1 MTVDEG
7 ISMDSGV
14 PVVVVG
20 AGPAGLAA
28 AAHLVERG
36 LDPVVLEA
44 GDQVGAAVRQWR
56 HVRLFSPWGELID
69 DAAARLLESA
79 GWHRPDPASYPTGED
94 WAERYLEPLAKTLGE
109 RVRLGTRVV
118 GVARRGRDRIVDA
131 GRESEPLT
139 VHTLGADGIEGR
151 ITARAVID
159 ASGTWGTPNPLG
171 GDGLPAIGE
180 HAAADRITYRVPDL
194 ADERV
199 ASRYRGRHV
208 AVVGSGHSALTALVT
223 LTSLSPDSS
232 THVTW
237 VLRRSQVG
245 NVFGGGQAD
254 ALAARGA
261 LGQRARAAVED
272 GNVDVVTGFRTAAV
286 ERRNG
291 TLTLV
296 SDDNRRVDDLDEV
309 VALTGFRPDLSW
321 LSEIRL
327 DLDASLQAPVALAPL
342 IDPNVHSCG
351 SVPPHGAAELAH
363 PDQGFYLVGMKSYGR
378 APTFLALTGYEQVRS
393 VVAEI
398 AGDREAAARV
408 DLQLP
413 ETGVCGGSG
422 LFDESGQAQS
432 DGCCAAPQVIALT
445 APSLITP

>member
-1 MTVDEG
+1 M
-7 ISMDSGV
+7 

-20 AGPAGLAA
+20 AGPVGLAA
-28 AAHLVERG
+28 AAHLLERG
-36 LDPVVLEA
+36 LEPVVLEA
-44 GDQVGAAVRQWR
+44 GDQVAAAVRQWR
-56 HVRLFSPWGELID
+56 HVRLFSPWCELID

-79 GWHRPDPASYPTGED
+79 GWDRPDPASYPTGED
-94 WAERYLEPLAKTLGE
+94 WAERYVEPLAKTLGE
-109 RVRLGTRVV
+109 RLRLGTRVV

-131 GRESEPLT
+131 DRDAEPLT

-180 HAAADRITYRVPDL
+180 HTAGSRITYRVPDL

-199 ASRYRGRHV
+199 AARYRGRHV
-208 AVVGSGHSALTALVT
+208 AVVGSGHSALTALVA
-223 LTSLSPDSS
+223 LTHVSRDSS

-237 VLRRSQVG
+237 VLRRGRMG

-261 LGQRARAAVED
+261 LGQRARTAVEE
-272 GNVDVVTGFRTAAV
+272 GHVDVVTGFRTAAV
-286 ERRNG
+286 ERK
-291 TLTLV
+291 TEALALV
-296 SDDNRRVDDLDEV
+296 SDDGRRVDDLDEV
-309 VALTGFRPDLSW
+309 VVLTGFRPDLSW

-327 DLDASLQAPVALAPL
+327 DLDASLQAPVTLAPL

-363 PDQGFYLVGMKSYGR
+363 PEPGFYLVGMKSYGR

-422 LFDESGQAQS
+422 LFDEPGQAQS
-432 DGCCAAPQVIALT
+432 DGCCVTPQVITLT
-445 APSLITP
+445 APSLISP

>member
-79 GWHRPDPASYPTGED
+79 GWARPDPASYPTGED

-261 LGQRARAAVED
+261 LGQRARAAVDD

>member
-79 GWHRPDPASYPTGED
+79 GWARPDPASYPTGED

-261 LGQRARAAVED
+261 LGQRARAAVDD
-272 GNVDVVTGFRTAAV
+272 GNVDVRNPVTT
-286 ERRNG
+286 
-291 TLTLV
+291 
-296 SDDNRRVDDLDEV
+296 S
-309 VALTGFRPDLSW
+309 S
-321 LSEIRL
+321 
-327 DLDASLQAPVALAPL
+327 
-342 IDPNVHSCG
+342 
-351 SVPPHGAAELAH
+351 
-363 PDQGFYLVGMKSYGR
+363 
-378 APTFLALTGYEQVRS
+378 
-393 VVAEI
+393 
-398 AGDREAAARV
+398 
-408 DLQLP
+408 
-413 ETGVCGGSG
+413 GG
-422 LFDESGQAQS
+422 
-432 DGCCAAPQVIALT
+432 T
-445 APSLITP
+445 APSRWCPMTIGGWTTSTRSSPSPGSAPTSHGCRRSGWTSTLHYRHRSPWRLSSTRTCTPVAPSRRTAPPNSPIRTRASTWSA

>member
-1 MTVDEG
+1 MKGT
-7 ISMDSGV
+7 SMDSGV

-20 AGPAGLAA
+20 AGPVGLAA
-28 AAHLVERG
+28 AAHLVELD

-44 GDQVGAAVRQWR
+44 GDQVGAAIRQWR
-56 HVRLFSPWGELID
+56 HVRLFSPWSELID

-79 GWHRPDPASYPTGED
+79 GWDRPDPASYPTGEE
-94 WAERYLEPLAKTLGE
+94 WADGYLEPLAKALGE
-109 RVRLGTRVV
+109 RVRLGTKVV
-118 GVARRGRDRIVDA
+118 GVARRGRDRIIDA
-131 GRESEPLT
+131 GRGTEPFT

-151 ITARAVID
+151 ITSRAVID

-171 GDGLPAIGE
+171 GDGIPAIGE
-180 HAAADRITYRVPDL
+180 HAAATRITYRVPDL

-208 AVVGSGHSALTALVT
+208 AVVGSGHSALTALVA
-223 LTSLSPDSS
+223 LTGPSLDSS
-232 THVTW
+232 TRVTW
-237 VLRRSQVG
+237 VLRRGRVG
-245 NVFGGGQAD
+245 NVFGGGHAD

-261 LGQRARAAVED
+261 LGRRARAAVED
-272 GNVDVVTGFRTAAV
+272 GHVDVVTGFRTAAV
-286 ERRNG
+286 QVKDDD
-291 TLTLV
+291 TVALV
-296 SDDNRRVDDLDEV
+296 SEDDRRVVDVDEV
-309 VALTGFRPDLSW
+309 VVLTGFRPDLSW

-363 PDQGFYLVGMKSYGR
+363 PERGFYLVGMKSYGR

-432 DGCCAAPQVIALT
+432 DGCCAAPQVITLT
-445 APSLITP
+445 APSLISP

>member
-79 GWHRPDPASYPTGED
+79 GWARPDPASYPTGED

-261 LGQRARAAVED
+261 LGQRARAAIED

-327 DLDASLQAPVALAPL
+327 DLDASLQAPDALAPL

-432 DGCCAAPQVIALT
+432 DGCCAAAQVITLT
-445 APSLITP
+445 APRLISH

>member
-1 MTVDEG
+1 
-7 ISMDSGV
+7 
-14 PVVVVG
+14 
-20 AGPAGLAA
+20 
-28 AAHLVERG
+28 
-36 LDPVVLEA
+36 
-44 GDQVGAAVRQWR
+44 
-56 HVRLFSPWGELID
+56 
-69 DAAARLLESA
+69 
-79 GWHRPDPASYPTGED
+79 
-94 WAERYLEPLAKTLGE
+94 
-109 RVRLGTRVV
+109 
-118 GVARRGRDRIVDA
+118 
-131 GRESEPLT
+131 
-139 VHTLGADGIEGR
+139 
-151 ITARAVID
+151 VID

-180 HAAADRITYRVPDL
+180 HAAATRITYRVPDL

-208 AVVGSGHSALTALVT
+208 AVVGSGHSALTALVA
-223 LTSLSPDSS
+223 LTGPSFDSS
-232 THVTW
+232 TRVTW
-237 VLRRSQVG
+237 VLRRGRVG

-261 LGQRARAAVED
+261 LGRRARAAVED
-272 GNVDVVTGFRTAAV
+272 GHVDVVTGFRTAAV
-286 ERRNG
+286 QVKDDD
-291 TLTLV
+291 TVALV
-296 SDDNRRVDDLDEV
+296 SEDDRRVDDLDEV
-309 VALTGFRPDLSW
+309 VVLTGFRPDLSW

-363 PDQGFYLVGMKSYGR
+363 PERGFYLVGMKSYGR

-432 DGCCAAPQVIALT
+432 DGCCAAPQVITLT
-445 APSLITP
+445 APSLISP

>member
-7 ISMDSGV
+7 ILMDSGV

-79 GWHRPDPASYPTGED
+79 GWDRPDPALYPTGED

-223 LTSLSPDSS
+223 LTSLSPGPS

-237 VLRRSQVG
+237 VLRRGQVG

-286 ERRNG
+286 ERSTG
-291 TLTLV
+291 TLTLM

-309 VALTGFRPDLSW
+309 VVLTGFRPDLSW

-363 PDQGFYLVGMKSYGR
+363 PERGFYLVGMKSYGR
-378 APTFLALTGYEQVRS
+378 APTFLALTGCEQVRS

-422 LFDESGQAQS
+422 LVDESGQAQS
-432 DGCCAAPQVIALT
+432 DGCCAAAQVITLP
-445 APSLITP
+445 APSLISH